1 MGLREYHLRWEAY
14 QLQQAQKQND
24 MATQAWLNQQVQAT
38 TGSKHPKPM
47 FKRFEQ
53 FFDHNAVV
61 DSIRKQYEP
70 TYQATSKRSQKRQAY
85 ELFNKRIAE
94 YQQLKKSGKLDEL
107 RKRGGRKNG

>member
-1 MGLREYHLRWEAY
+1 M
-14 QLQQAQKQND
+14 QQAQKQND

-70 TYQATSKRSQKRQAY
+70 TYKATSKRSQKRQAY

-94 YQQLKKSGKLDEL
+94 YQRLKKSGKLDEL